1 LEKAALHLGHEL
13 PHKVTPRRTLKMFPF
28 QIVKPL
34 MYKPKPRLFFVGQ
47 AGTFSSGSSTLTG
60 VNFGPAGMKR
70 VWYAITWNN
79 DNNRTLNT
87 ITIGGVAATRAVR
100 AVDSS
105 AISNTEIWYA
115 DLEAASGNIVM
126 QWSGSIFGGRS
137 AVYYSDTDITTMT
150 PAVFSDT
157 NSGTAF
163 STTVATKN
171 YGFLIA
177 VARWQNLSTG
187 RTYTWTGAN
196 SVLGDNN
203 GAFGENFAMVNL
215 TDRQD
220 ARAVGGSLSSNSS
233 YRRLAV
239 LAVK

>member
-1 LEKAALHLGHEL
+1 
-13 PHKVTPRRTLKMFPF
+13 MFPF

-34 MYKPKPRLFFVGQ
+34 MYKPNPRLFFVGQ
-47 AGTFSSGSSTLTG
+47 AGTFSTATSTLTG
-60 VNFGPAGMKR
+60 VSFGPSGTKR
-70 VWYAITWNN
+70 VWYGISWNN
-79 DNNRTLNT
+79 DSSRTLNT
-87 ITIGGVAATRAVR
+87 VTIGGVAATRAVR
-100 AVDSS
+100 ANDNPA
-105 AISNTEIWYA
+105 AISNTEIWYV

-137 AVYYSDTDITTMT
+137 AVYYSDTNITTMT
-150 PAVFSDT
+150 PAVFSDA
-157 NSGTAF
+157 NSGTAY